1 VNTLTVA
8 HLSKSFASDNSLFGS
23 DGRTVKALHNVSLSI
38 APGKIL
44 GLVGESGSGKS
55 TLGKIICR
63 YFAQDDGKVFINGR
77 PLGSFTRM
85 ELSHA
90 VQMIFQDPYSSL
102 NPRLNIETI
111 LSEAV
116 WDQKRARRIEKITSG
131 LTAVGL
137 ERNALKL
144 YPHQFSGGQ
153 RQRIAIARALLK
165 EPGLLIA
172 DEPLSSL
179 DLTIQNQIIQL
190 FLQLRA
196 KYNIAVLFISHDIAT
211 TAGLCDDIAVLKDG
225 ELVETGRTFDIIN
238 RPEQEYTKRL
248 LAAVPK

>member
-1 VNTLTVA
+1 MNTLTVKN
-8 HLSKSFASDNSLFGS
+8 LSKTYHSDKPLFG
-23 DGRTVKALHNVSLSI
+23 GAGTTVHALKNVSLEISE
-38 APGKIL
+38 GKIL

-63 YFAQDDGKVFINGR
+63 YFEPDEGSVSLCGR
-77 PLGSFTRM
+77 PLESYLRK
-85 ELSHA
+85 ELSRT

-116 WDQKRARRIEKITSG
+116 LDFSNRIRLEKITSG
-131 LTAVGL
+131 LKAVGL
-137 ERNALKL
+137 DDTALKL

-165 EPGLLIA
+165 EPKLLIA

-179 DLTIQNQIIQL
+179 DLTIQTQIIRL
-190 FLQLRA
+190 LLKLR
-196 KYNIAVLFISHDIAT
+196 KDYNLAILFISHDIAT
-211 TAGLCDDIAVLKDG
+211 TSVLCDNIAVLKGG
-225 ELVETGRTFDIIN
+225 EIVESGRTFDIIN
-238 RPEQEYTKRL
+238 HPKADYTKKL
-248 LAAVPK
+248 LAAVPS